1 MTQDDRRIKGE
12 GTPESAWQAWGGLEA
27 MACITHETLVAPG
40 QHAVIVAPHPDDET
54 LGFAGLML
62 QLAAA
67 GHAMHLIAVT
77 DGTASHAGSPY
88 WSAER
93 LARQRPQESL
103 EALSRLGCEQQTS
116 VERLGLPDTAVA
128 HHESALADHLA
139 AQLTSNHV
147 VLTTWRGDGH
157 PDHEATGRACARACE
172 LSGAHL
178 IEIPIWCWHWAAPG
192 DTRVPW
198 HRARRLGLDA
208 DMRTRKQAAI
218 QAHESQLKV
227 DPDTGQAPILPDHVL
242 SRLTRS
248 YEVFFIA
255 PPQDAAHD

>member
-1 MTQDDRRIKGE
+1 MTQDDRRIEGE

-27 MACITHETLVAPG
+27 IPTITHDALVASD

-77 DGTASHAGSPY
+77 DGTASHAGSTH
-88 WSAER
+88 WSAEQ

-103 EALSRLGCEQQTS
+103 QALSRLGCEQQTT

-128 HHESALADHLA
+128 HHEAALADHLA
-139 AQLTSNHV
+139 AQLTPAHV

-172 LSGAHL
+172 ATGARL
-178 IEIPIWCWHWAAPG
+178 IEIPIWSWHWAAPG
-192 DTRVPW
+192 DSRIPW
-198 HRARRLGLDA
+198 AQARRLPLDA
-208 DMRTRKQAAI
+208 DMLARKQDAI

-227 DPDTGQAPILPDHVL
+227 DPDTGQAPILPDYVL
-242 SRLTRS
+242 ARLMRP
-248 YEVFFIA
+248 YEVFLVA
-255 PPQDAAHD
+255 RPHDAAHD